1 MAPSRNS
8 QKSRYRYNP
17 AMASAAVRDRM
28 LAAGQRITRQRD
40 AVANVL
46 ERATRPLGA
55 REVCDAVAESDPD
68 VGRATVFRTLHALVE
83 AGIVQRVSL
92 AGGQTGYLICKT
104 DGHHHHLVCTHCGRT
119 TDLPETAVAP
129 FLGRVERSHGFVVDH
144 TSFDV
149 YGRCA
154 TCR

>member
-1 MAPSRNS
+1 MPVSR
-8 QKSRYRYNP
+8 QPEKSRYRYNL

-46 ERATRPLGA
+46 ERSTRPLGA
-55 REVCDAVAESDPD
+55 REVCDAVAESEPD
-68 VGRATVFRTLHALVE
+68 VGRATVFRTLHSLVA

-92 AGGQTGYLICKT
+92 AGGQSGYLICKT
-104 DGHHHHLVCTHCGRT
+104 DGHHHHLVCTRCGRT
-119 TDLPETAVAP
+119 TDLLETAVAP
-129 FLGRVERSHGFVVDH
+129 FLSRVERTHGFVVDH
-144 TSFDV
+144 SSFDV